1 VLRFNNPPPASGKNL
16 AGARIVIDPGH
27 GVGDSG
33 ALGFLSA
40 YPERT
45 INYGVASRLANLLA
59 ARGAS
64 VTFINSKKTAFSLE
78 QRVTIAA
85 EADPQ
90 LFISVH
96 ANSSAYNHSATGTE
110 AYYFTPYSAA
120 MAKYAAANVSA
131 ALNTINRGYKFGQYY
146 VTRNPQ
152 YPSILVETGFVSNEA
167 EYRKLIDDGY
177 QNSIANALADA
188 VCSFFSYMGSDG
200 HSITGTQ
207 TSTSSAPQVPAAS
220 QSQPDSS
227 AQDGEF
233 SLSTETLDLEVG
245 DVETLEAFWENHE
258 DFDVDWGAQGDQ
270 DAAVINL
277 TDGGLEIVANAPGTV
292 TITAS
297 PRGGTQQATCV
308 VTIRD

>member
-1 VLRFNNPPPASGKNL
+1 MTLTLRRPGRFLGMYPYFDNDGNLVLRFNNPPPASGKNL

-64 VTFINSKKTAFSLE
+64 VTFINSKKPAFSLE

-120 MAKYAAANVSA
+120 MAKYAAATVGRA
-131 ALNTINRGYKFGQYY
+131 QHHQPRIYIRPILCDI
-146 VTRNPQ
+146 NPQ

-167 EYRKLIDDGY
+167 VNTE
-177 QNSIANALADA
+177 NSSTTAIEQHRQ
-188 VCSFFSYMGSDG
+188 CSGRR
-200 HSITGTQ
+200 
-207 TSTSSAPQVPAAS
+207 
-220 QSQPDSS
+220 
-227 AQDGEF
+227 
-233 SLSTETLDLEVG
+233 
-245 DVETLEAFWENHE
+245 
-258 DFDVDWGAQGDQ
+258 
-270 DAAVINL
+270 
-277 TDGGLEIVANAPGTV
+277 GLLVLFLYG
-292 TITAS
+292 
-297 PRGGTQQATCV
+297 
-308 VTIRD
+308 